1 MSNQNYQSEG
11 SASPASRNPV
21 SGARERSTTSKM
33 ANSAFEKA
41 QQAGSEAASTI
52 TSQVKALLD
61 EKVSDGA
68 DIVGHLASS
77 AQCAAEDLDQNSP
90 QLAGLVRGVADRL
103 DNYATDLRDQSIDQL
118 VRAASNYTRRQ
129 PAVVFGLA
137 ALAGFFALR
146 TIKSTPPKRTGPNS
160 SRLPQEGGFYGS

>member
-1 MSNQNYQSEG
+1 MSNQNYRTERAADPTPQNPAGVAKEG
-11 SASPASRNPV
+11 FSASNM
-21 SGARERSTTSKM
+21 AR
-33 ANSAFEKA
+33 SALDKA

-52 TSQVKALLD
+52 TGQVKALLD
-61 EKVSDGA
+61 DRVSDGA
-68 DIVGHLASS
+68 DIVGHLARS
-77 AQCAAEDLDQNSP
+77 AQSAAKDLDKNTP

-103 DNYATDLRDQSIDQL
+103 DGYASDLRDQSVDQL

-146 TIKSTPPKRTGPNS
+146 TIKSS
-160 SRLPQEGGFYGS
+160 SRSQAHNSGLTEEGGFYGR